1 MSAVFSP
8 TGALSRARRTR
19 AQSHPIQGGNSSLS
33 ANDRIRNEQVRVEM
47 QTFLR
52 ALDSYPDYFARNP
65 HLTFEQYL
73 RSHAAISSYNDPAT
87 AGWLVAQSRSSV
99 DIPPSARND
108 RSHATQC
115 SSPIPAA

>member
-1 MSAVFSP
+1 M
-8 TGALSRARRTR
+8 
-19 AQSHPIQGGNSSLS
+19 S
-33 ANDRIRNEQVRVEM
+33 ANDQVRVEM

-52 ALDSYPDYFARNP
+52 ALDSYPDHFVRNP
-65 HLTFEQYL
+65 NLTFEQYL
-73 RSHAAISSYNDPAT
+73 HSLAPNAT
-87 AGWLVAQSRSSV
+87 ASHNEPSISGWPAAQSRSSA

>member
-1 MSAVFSP
+1 M
-8 TGALSRARRTR
+8 
-19 AQSHPIQGGNSSLS
+19 S
-33 ANDRIRNEQVRVEM
+33 ANDQVRVEM

-52 ALDSYPDYFARNP
+52 ALDSYPDHFARNP
-65 HLTFEQYL
+65 NLTFVQYL
-73 RSHAAISSYNDPAT
+73 SSLVSNVTSSHSKPPT
-87 AGWLVAQSRSSV
+87 AGWLAAQSRSSA